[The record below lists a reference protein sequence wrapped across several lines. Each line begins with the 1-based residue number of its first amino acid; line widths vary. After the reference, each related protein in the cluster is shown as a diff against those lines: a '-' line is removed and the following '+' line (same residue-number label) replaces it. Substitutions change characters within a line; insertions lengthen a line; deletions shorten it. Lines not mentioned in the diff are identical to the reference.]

1 MFNLPIDIQR
11 IIYEY
16 DSTYRNKFRLV
27 LKKIEMMNGRFIKG
41 ITHGYPLT
49 LKYYSEDWHKK
60 SCITQGH
67 KIKFHK
73 PYAVLGIC
81 QCGITQIYFYKG

>member
-1 MFNLPIDIQR
+1 M
-11 IIYEY
+11 
-16 DSTYRNKFRLV
+16 V
-27 LKKIEMMNGRFIKG
+27 GRFIKG

-67 KIKFHK
+67 KLNLKQLCSIRNMSV
-73 PYAVLGIC
+73 VLLR
-81 QCGITQIYFYKG
+81 YFYKIMSILNLTLEIRMV